1 MSSQVDS
8 KTKVIVG
15 KVISRLSIGLIP
27 VFCLAL
33 AWCGFQILSW
43 ILQTKG
49 AVGDMACYVL
59 FGSGVCCGIAGAIGI
74 TQLFFFLRRLE
85 TEPVFTACNV
95 RALGILSWCSS
106 AFLIAGV
113 VDAFVVNCLFLAAI
127 GVAAGF
133 VGFLVWVVR
142 EAFVRAL
149 ALQNDADA
157 TI

>member
-8 KTKVIVG
+8 KSKVVVG
-15 KVISRLSIGLIP
+15 KAISRLSIGLVP

-59 FGSGVCCGIAGAIGI
+59 FGSGICCGVAGAIGI
-74 TQLFFFLRRLE
+74 AQLFFFLRRLE
-85 TEPVFTACNV
+85 TEPIFSACNV
-95 RALGILSWCSS
+95 RALGILSCCSYV
-106 AFLIAGV
+106 FLVAGI
-113 VDAFVVNCLFLAAI
+113 VDAFVVHSLFLAAI

-133 VGFLVWVVR
+133 IGFLVWVIR
-142 EAFVRAL
+142 ESFVRARE
-149 ALQNDADA
+149 LQNDADA